1 MLLYPK
7 LSSKEMVG
15 TDLIQAIP
23 LVGAAAVGHYLFG
36 KLDVSIITSVLIGA
50 VPAVMIGAHFS
61 STKADRYIRPV
72 LVAVLT
78 ISALGLLDVPNGW
91 LLAVTIAAIAVLA
104 GLFIRMRRNEKRA
117 LATAA
122 LATAR

>member
-1 MLLYPK
+1 
-7 LSSKEMVG
+7 MVV
-15 TDLIQAIP
+15 Q
-23 LVGAAAVGHYLFG
+23 
-36 KLDVSIITSVLIGA
+36 
-50 VPAVMIGAHFS
+50 
-61 STKADRYIRPV
+61 ADRNKARTYPAAFSRSI
-72 LVAVLT
+72 AVLT